1 MPSGLPF
8 AATRDGLRVAVRLS
22 PRAAMDR
29 VMGLAAEAD
38 GGRALKVAV
47 TAAPEDGKAN
57 EALLRLLAR
66 VCGVPRRDLAVV
78 TGRTDRRKVVHV
90 AGDPAALA
98 PRLEEALS
106 PWLTL
111 A

>member
-8 AATRDGLRVAVRLS
+8 AATGDGLRVAVRLS
-22 PRAAMDR
+22 PRAAADR
-29 VMGLAAEAD
+29 VVGLAADAD
-38 GGRALKVAV
+38 GARVLKVAV
-47 TAAPEDGKAN
+47 TAVPEDGKAN

-66 VCGVPRRDLAVV
+66 LCRVPRRDLAVV
-78 TGRTDRRKVVHV
+78 IGRTDRRKVVHV

-98 PRLEEALS
+98 SRLAEALG

-111 A
+111 P